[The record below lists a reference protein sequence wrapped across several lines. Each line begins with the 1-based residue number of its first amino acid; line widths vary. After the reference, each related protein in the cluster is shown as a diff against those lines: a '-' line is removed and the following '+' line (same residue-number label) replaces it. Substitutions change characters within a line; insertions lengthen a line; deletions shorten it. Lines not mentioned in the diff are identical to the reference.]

1 MKNTA
6 TRTMIVTTA
15 LPYANGNIHLGH
27 ILEAIEADIWVNF
40 QKMRGNTCYFIA
52 GSDAHGT
59 PIMIQAEKQGLSPEA
74 FIDKTARV
82 QLTDIQGFG
91 ISFDNFHSTHSSE
104 NEALVCEIYQRL
116 EKAGAIIRK
125 TIYQAYDPVK
135 NMFLPDRYVKG
146 TCPRCNSLDQ
156 YSDNCE
162 VCGATYD
169 ASELIDPK
177 SVLSGTTPETR
188 ATEHLFFDLPQ
199 YADKLKHWLSGPHV
213 AKEIQNKMQEWF
225 DAGLQTWDISRDAP
239 YFGFNIP
246 GEKDKYFYVWLDA
259 PIGYM
264 ASFKHFCQEHPE
276 VDFDSFWKEDS
287 PNELYHFIGKDIVY
301 FHTLFWPAVLMA
313 SENRLPTEVF
323 THGFVTINGEKMSK
337 SRGTFITARQY
348 LDTLNPEY
356 LRYYYAAKL
365 NGSID
370 DIDLNFKD
378 FMQRVNSDL
387 VGKIINIAA
396 RTASFI
402 DKFFEH
408 QLAAQL
414 MNKPLWELFTDKQSE
429 IATHYET
436 RDYARVLRE
445 VTALADKANEWIAE
459 KKPWQ
464 MAKEQGGSED
474 LKEVATLA
482 LNLFRVLIIYLKP
495 VLPQLALSVENFL
508 QIEPLQWSNL
518 NTPLL
523 DHTIKPFTPLMI
535 RIEES
540 QIAEWLQAK

>member
-1 MKNTA
+1 MNKII
-6 TRTMIVTTA
+6 RTQIVTTA
-15 LPYANGNIHLGH
+15 LPYANGAIHLGY

-40 QKMRGNTCYFIA
+40 QKMRGNECYFIA

-59 PIMIQAEKQGLSPEA
+59 PIMIQAEKHGLTPET
-74 FIDKTARV
+74 FIAKMAHE
-82 QLTDIQGFG
+82 QLADIEQFG
-91 ISFDNFHSTHSSE
+91 IKFDNFYTTHSPE
-104 NEALVCEIYQRL
+104 NEQLAGDIYHCLQ
-116 EKAGAIIRK
+116 KAGAITRK

-146 TCPRCNSLDQ
+146 TCPRCKSVDQ
-156 YSDNCE
+156 YGDNCE
-162 VCGATYD
+162 VCGATY
-169 ASELIDPK
+169 ASSELIDPK
-177 SVLSGTTPETR
+177 SVLSGAIPETR

-199 YADKLKHWLSGPHV
+199 YADKLKQWLSGPHV

-239 YFGFNIP
+239 YFGFEIP

-264 ASFKHFCQEHPE
+264 ASFKNFCAKYSKL
-276 VDFDSFWKEDS
+276 DYDAFWKQDS
-287 PNELYHFIGKDIVY
+287 KTELYHFIGKDIVY

-313 SENRLPTEVF
+313 SQHRLPTQVF
-323 THGFVTINGEKMSK
+323 VHGFVTVNGEKMSK
-337 SRGTFITARQY
+337 SRGTFITAKQY
-348 LDTLNPEY
+348 LEKLDPEY
-356 LRYYYAAKL
+356 LRYYFAAKL
-365 NGSID
+365 NGGIE

-387 VGKIINIAA
+387 IGKIINIAA

-402 DKFFEH
+402 GKFFDN

-414 MNKPLWELFTDKQSE
+414 MHKSLWELFVNKQNE
-429 IATHYET
+429 IADYYEV

-445 VTALADKANEWIAE
+445 VAALADKANEWIAQ

-464 MAKEQGGSED
+464 MAKEHGGSEE

-482 LNLFRVLIIYLKP
+482 LNLFRILIIYLKP
-495 VLPQLALSVENFL
+495 VLPKLALSVEDFL
-508 QIEPLQWSNL
+508 KIVPLQWL
-518 NTPLL
+518 DIETPLL
-523 DHTIKPFTPLMI
+523 AHTIKPFTPLMT

-540 QIAEWLQAK
+540 QIVEWIQEK

>member
-1 MKNTA
+1 MNNTI
-6 TRTMIVTTA
+6 RTMIVTTA
-15 LPYANGNIHLGH
+15 LTYANGEIHLGH
-27 ILEAIEADIWVNF
+27 ILEAVEADIWVNF
-40 QKMRGNTCYFIA
+40 QKMRGNVCYFIS

-59 PIMIQAEKQGLSPEA
+59 PIMIQAEKQGLSPEV
-74 FIDKTARV
+74 FIAKMGAE
-82 QLTDIQGFG
+82 QLADIQGFG
-91 ISFDNFHSTHSSE
+91 ITFDNFYTTDSSE
-104 NEALVCEIYQRL
+104 NEQLVGEIYQRL
-116 EKAGAIIRK
+116 QKAGAIIRK

-146 TCPRCNSLDQ
+146 TCPRCKSADQ
-156 YSDNCE
+156 YGDNCE
-162 VCGATYD
+162 VCGATYSS
-169 ASELIDPK
+169 SELIDPK
-177 SVLSGTTPETR
+177 SILSDATPETR

-199 YADKLKHWLSGPHV
+199 YADKLKQWLSGPHV

-239 YFGFNIP
+239 YFGFKIP

-264 ASFKHFCQEHPE
+264 AIFKHFCKLHPE
-276 VDFDSFWKEDS
+276 LNFDSFWQQGSK
-287 PNELYHFIGKDIVY
+287 NELHHFIGKDIVY

-313 SENRLPTEVF
+313 SEHRLPTQVSV
-323 THGFVTINGEKMSK
+323 HGFVTVNGEKMSK
-337 SRGTFITARQY
+337 SRGTFITAKHY
-348 LDTLNPEY
+348 LEKLNPEY
-356 LRYYYAAKL
+356 LRYYFAAKL
-365 NGSID
+365 NGGIE

-387 VGKIINIAA
+387 IGKIINIAA

-402 DKFFEH
+402 GKFFDN

-414 MNKPLWELFTDKQSE
+414 TNKSLLKLFADKQNE
-429 IATHYET
+429 IADYYEA

-464 MAKEQGGSED
+464 MAKEQGGSEE

-482 LNLFRVLIIYLKP
+482 LNLFRILIIYLKP
-495 VLPQLALSVENFL
+495 VLPQLALAVEDFL
-508 QIEPLQWSNL
+508 QIAPCQWADI
-518 NTPLL
+518 NTPLVA
-523 DHTIKPFTPLMI
+523 HTIKPFTPLMI

-540 QIAEWLQAK
+540 QIAEWIQEK

>member
-1 MKNTA
+1 MNNNI
-6 TRTMIVTTA
+6 RTLIATTA
-15 LPYANGNIHLGH
+15 LPYANGEIHLGY

-40 QKMRGNTCYFIA
+40 QKMRGNVCYFIA

-59 PIMIQAEKQGLSPEA
+59 PIMIQAEKHGLTPEA
-74 FIDKTARV
+74 FITKMAAE
-82 QLTDIQGFG
+82 QLADIKRFG
-91 ISFDNFHSTHSSE
+91 IVFDNFHSTHSLE
-104 NEALVCEIYQRL
+104 NEQLMAEIYQRL
-116 EKAGAIIRK
+116 QKAGAIIRK

-146 TCPRCNSLDQ
+146 TCPRCKSADQ
-156 YSDNCE
+156 YGDNCE
-162 VCGATYD
+162 VCGATYGS
-169 ASELIDPK
+169 SELIDPK
-177 SVLSGTTPETR
+177 SVLSGATPETR

-239 YFGFNIP
+239 YFGFQIP

-264 ASFKHFCQEHPE
+264 ASFKHFCAKHSELE
-276 VDFDSFWKEDS
+276 YDAFWQQNSKT
-287 PNELYHFIGKDIVY
+287 ELYHFIGKDIVY

-313 SENRLPTEVF
+313 SEHRLPTQVF
-323 THGFVTINGEKMSK
+323 VHGFVTVNGEKMSK
-337 SRGTFITARQY
+337 SRGTFITAKQY
-348 LDTLNPEY
+348 LEKLNPEY
-356 LRYYYAAKL
+356 LRYYFAAKL
-365 NGSID
+365 NGGIE

-387 VGKIINIAA
+387 IGKIINIAA

-402 DKFFEH
+402 GKFFDN

-414 MNKPLWELFTDKQSE
+414 TNKPLWQLFVDKQNE
-429 IATHYET
+429 IADYYET

-445 VTALADKANEWIAE
+445 VTALADKANEWIAD

-464 MAKEQGGSED
+464 IAKEQGGCEE
-474 LKEVATLA
+474 LKEIATTA
-482 LNLFRVLIIYLKP
+482 LNLFRILIIYLKP
-495 VLPQLALSVENFL
+495 VLPQLALSVKDFL
-508 QIEPLQWSNL
+508 QIAPLQWTDI

-523 DHTIKPFTPLMI
+523 SHTIKPFTPLMM

-540 QIAEWLQAK
+540 QIAEWI